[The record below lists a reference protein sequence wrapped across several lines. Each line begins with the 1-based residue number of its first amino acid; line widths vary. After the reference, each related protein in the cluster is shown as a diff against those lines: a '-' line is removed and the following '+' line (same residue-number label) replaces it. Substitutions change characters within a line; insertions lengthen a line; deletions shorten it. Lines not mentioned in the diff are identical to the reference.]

1 MYSSPIVIFRGGQ
14 MKRLRLYTID
24 ADYLQYLFNVDN
36 RVMYWEGNTYKTDR
50 KYLGVVLKINDF
62 EYFAPLSSP
71 KANDY
76 FYKKGVKQVKKNIIP
91 IVRLVTDKGHL
102 LGKIKLSNMIPVKS
116 EHITLYDINGEP
128 DKKYQSLIVKEMI
141 CIRKSKDEIAKN
153 ALVLYNQKT
162 KGYKNINYLN
172 DTLDFKSLEAAC
184 LKYGEPE
191 ETVEEIIEET
201 TEE

>member
-1 MYSSPIVIFRGGQ
+1 

-24 ADYLQYLFNVDN
+24 ADYLKFLFNVDN
-36 RVMYWEGNTYKTDR
+36 RVMYWEGETYKTAR
-50 KYLGVVLKINDF
+50 KYIGVVLKINDF

-91 IVRLVTDKGHL
+91 IIRLVTDKGDL

-116 EHITLYDINGEP
+116 EHITLYDVKGES
-128 DKKYQSLIVKEMI
+128 DKKYQSHIVKEMI

-153 ALVLYNQKT
+153 ALVLYNQKS
-162 KGYKNINYLN
+162 KGYKSINYLN
-172 DTLDFKSLEAAC
+172 DTLDFKSLEVAC
-184 LKYGEPE
+184 LNYEKQE
-191 ETVEEIIEET
+191 
-201 TEE
+201 

>member
-1 MYSSPIVIFRGGQ
+1 MYSSPIVTFRGVQ

-24 ADYLQYLFNVDN
+24 ADYLKYLFDVDD
-36 RVMYWEGNTYKTDR
+36 RVMYWEGDTYKTDR
-50 KYLGVVLKINDF
+50 KYIGVVLKINNF

-76 FYKKGVKQVKKNIIP
+76 IYKKGVKQVKKNIIP

-116 EHITLYDINGEP
+116 EHITLYDIEGEP
-128 DKKYQSLIVKEMI
+128 DKKYKSLIVKEMI
-141 CIRKSKDEIAKN
+141 CIRKCKDEITKN
-153 ALVLYNQKT
+153 ALVLYNQKS

-184 LKYGEPE
+184 LNYKKQSDNE
-191 ETVEEIIEET
+191 
-201 TEE
+201 

>member
-1 MYSSPIVIFRGGQ
+1 

-24 ADYLQYLFNVDN
+24 VDYLKYLFDVDN
-36 RVMYWEGNTYKTDR
+36 RVMFWEGNTYKTDR
-50 KYLGVVLKINDF
+50 KYIGVVLKINDF

-71 KANDY
+71 KPSDY

-116 EHITLYDINGEP
+116 ENITLYDIKGEP

-141 CIRKSKDEIAKN
+141 CVRKCKDEITKN
-153 ALVLYNQKT
+153 ALVLYNQKS

-172 DTLDFKSLEAAC
+172 DTLDFKSLEVAC
-184 LKYGEPE
+184 LNYKK
-191 ETVEEIIEET
+191 
-201 TEE
+201 TE